1 MQLKVKLEPL
11 IEAGAISWL
20 KLADIAAL
28 AASVAG
34 GVAVSGA
41 VMMTLGR
48 VALIV
53 SPVVKHQL

>member
-1 MQLKVKLEPL
+1 VQLKVKLVPL

-20 KLADIAAL
+20 KVADIAAL
-28 AASVAG
+28 AGCIAG

-48 VALIV
+48 VALVV
-53 SPVVKHQL
+53 SPVVKYQI